1 MKVTKLPQSGLLLE
15 KDGQRIV
22 FDPVRFLGFDL
33 EVESLNSPQAVIYTH
48 SHPDHLNIKIATA
61 LQENGSLLYGNDDVI
76 EKADGIAIEPFSTGD
91 VKNLAGFELK
101 SYYLEHCLMVDGS
114 KATVP
119 NNGYIID
126 GKLLI
131 PGDSTES
138 TGQELEVV
146 AVPIFGPDVSFH
158 DAYRLAM
165 NHKAKKVIPIHNDIV
180 GLHPEAF
187 ARFCAYFKVPFEVI
201 PIHIGESTEI

>member
-1 MKVTKLPQSGLLLE
+1 MKITKLPQSGLLLE

-22 FDPVRFLGFDL
+22 FDPVRFPNFDL
-33 EVESLNSPQAVIYTH
+33 DVPSLNSPQAVVYTH

-61 LQENGSLLYGNDDVI
+61 LSAGGSLLYGNDDVS
-76 EKADGIAIEPFSTGD
+76 EKAEGLPVEAFNTDDE
-91 VKNLAGFELK
+91 KNLADFELK
-101 SYYLEHCLMVDGS
+101 SYYLEHCLMVDGN

-119 NNGYIID
+119 NNGYIVD

-138 TGQELEVV
+138 TGQEVEVV
-146 AVPIFGPDVSFH
+146 AVPIFGPDISFK
-158 DAYRLAM
+158 DACQLAIAH
-165 NHKAKKVIPIHNDIV
+165 NAKKVIAIHNDIV

-187 ARFCAYFKVPFEVI
+187 ARFCNYFKLPFEVI